1 MARSVPV
8 TLFVVI
14 AAQLV
19 GCSEAGS
26 GANSA
31 SQAKVSGRWYT
42 STQVATGEVVFQGH
56 CAECHGDQAQGLAA
70 DWRQKLDDSSFPPP
84 PLNGTAHAWHHPLS
98 LLMQVVNEGGIPF
111 GGKMP
116 AFAEVLTDDE
126 KLSAIAYF
134 QNFWDDGIYGN
145 WEQMGGTN

>member
-1 MARSVPV
+1 MARIVPV
-8 TLFVVI
+8 NLIVCI
-14 AAQLV
+14 AALLM

-26 GANSA
+26 DVISANET
-31 SQAKVSGRWYT
+31 KVPGRWYT
-42 STQVATGEVVFQGH
+42 ASQVAAGERVFQSQ
-56 CAECHGDQAQGLAA
+56 CAVCHGEQAQGLAA
-70 DWRQKLDDSSFPPP
+70 DWRQKLDDGSFPPP

-98 LLMQVVNEGGIPF
+98 VLIQVINEGGIPL

-134 QNFWDDGIYGN
+134 QNFWNDEIYGN
-145 WEQMGGTN
+145 WQQMGGTN